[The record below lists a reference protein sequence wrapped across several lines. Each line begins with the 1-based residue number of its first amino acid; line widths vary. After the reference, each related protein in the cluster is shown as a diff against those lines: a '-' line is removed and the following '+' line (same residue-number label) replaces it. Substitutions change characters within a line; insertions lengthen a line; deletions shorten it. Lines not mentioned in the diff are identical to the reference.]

1 MGHRKDMTSGTRVA
15 VSGTGG
21 VIGARVVQWLAQSFD
36 VLDVDQLM
44 DDLPMDVQLTRD
56 QLTGD
61 QLTRDQSLTGDEVT
75 DDRAERLSE
84 AISGA
89 DALVHLRLTREITS
103 DRLRQVLAAADVP
116 HLTLVS
122 SASVYGAW
130 PNHPTPISEDMP
142 VRPNMESSFAV
153 HHADAERTVLEWAE
167 RNVERRDAEHH
178 EVERRDVERRNVESS
193 DRREVAI
200 LRPAPVVSSGLGGP
214 IGEAMLAAA
223 PIRTGSDDPP
233 VQFLHLDD
241 LASAVVLAVQR
252 RLAGAFNVA
261 PDGWLAPGELRA
273 LLGARPK
280 IRLPLPAPKR
290 LDRYVASRVGHAAPE
305 GLLPFT
311 RYSWVVANDRL
322 RAAGWEPRYSS
333 AQAYVIADA
342 GMPWDDLNARQRQ
355 YAMLAGAGAAMV
367 AGGWAAAAW
376 LRRSYALRS

>member
-1 MGHRKDMTSGTRVA
+1 MEGANGTRQRTVSVDSGASPSRVA

-21 VIGARVVQWLAQSFD
+21 VIGARVLQWLAQSFD
-36 VLDVDQLM
+36 VIDVDRM
-44 DDLPMDVQLTRD
+44 ID
-56 QLTGD
+56 
-61 QLTRDQSLTGDEVT
+61 
-75 DDRAERLSE
+75 DDRAAHVSE
-84 AISGA
+84 AVGGA
-89 DALVHLRLTREITS
+89 DALVHLRLTREVTS
-103 DRLRQVLAAADVP
+103 DRLRRVVGSADVP

-122 SASVYGAW
+122 SACVYGAW

-142 VRPNMESSFAV
+142 VRPNLESSFAV
-153 HHADAERTVLEWAE
+153 HHADAERTALEWRDAGPDPG
-167 RNVERRDAEHH
+167 ERR
-178 EVERRDVERRNVESS
+178 
-193 DRREVAI
+193 VAI

-241 LASAVVLAVQR
+241 LASAVVLAVRR
-252 RLAGAFNVA
+252 RLEGAFNVA

-280 IRLPLPAPKR
+280 VRVPLPAPKR
-290 LDRYVASRVGHAAPE
+290 LDRYVARRVGHAAPD

-355 YAMLAGAGAAMV
+355 YAMLAGAGAALV
-367 AGGWAAAAW
+367 AGGWAATAW
-376 LRRSYALRS
+376 LRRSYALR

>member
-1 MGHRKDMTSGTRVA
+1 MDSGASSSRVA

-21 VIGARVVQWLAQSFD
+21 VIGARVLQWLAQSFD
-36 VLDVDQLM
+36 VIDIDQM
-44 DDLPMDVQLTRD
+44 IDAD
-56 QLTGD
+56 QAAH
-61 QLTRDQSLTGDEVT
+61 V
-75 DDRAERLSE
+75 SE
-84 AISGA
+84 AVSGA

-103 DRLRQVLAAADVP
+103 DRLRWVLAAADVP

-142 VRPNMESSFAV
+142 VRPNLESSFAV
-153 HHADAERTVLEWAE
+153 HHADAERTVLEW
-167 RNVERRDAEHH
+167 RDAAG
-178 EVERRDVERRNVESS
+178 ERSGQSGRQ
-193 DRREVAI
+193 VAI

-241 LASAVVLAVQR
+241 LASAVVLAVRQ
-252 RLAGAFNVA
+252 RLAGVFNVA
-261 PDGWLAPGELRA
+261 PDGWLAPSELRA

-280 IRLPLPAPKR
+280 VRLPLPAPER
-290 LDRYVASRVGHAAPE
+290 LDRYVARRVGHAAPD

-311 RYSWVVANDRL
+311 RFSWVVANDRL

-355 YAMLAGAGAAMV
+355 YAMLAGAGAALV
-367 AGGWAAAAW
+367 VGGWAATAW
-376 LRRSYALRS
+376 LRRSYALR

>member
-1 MGHRKDMTSGTRVA
+1 MACDDGPAESPADGAAEGPAGRLDAGRVAGRVGRQAVDRDGGPDAGRVAGRVA

-21 VIGARVVQWLAQSFD
+21 VIGARVLQWLAAAFD
-36 VLDVDQLM
+36 EVVDVDDAAAAGL
-44 DDLPMDVQLTRD
+44 
-56 QLTGD
+56 
-61 QLTRDQSLTGDEVT
+61 E
-75 DDRAERLSE
+75 RAT
-84 AISGA
+84 AGA
-89 DALVHLRLTREITS
+89 DVLVHLRLTREITS
-103 DRLRQVLAAADVP
+103 DRLRRVLAVADVP

-130 PNHPTPISEDMP
+130 PNHPTPISEDVP
-142 VRPNMESSFAV
+142 VRPNLESSFAV
-153 HHADAERTVLEWAE
+153 HHADAERTVLEW
-167 RNVERRDAEHH
+167 RDA
-178 EVERRDVERRNVESS
+178 VRGGSS
-193 DRREVAI
+193 GQGGLGRQAAI

-241 LASAVVLAVQR
+241 LASAVVLAAQR
-252 RLAGAFNVA
+252 RLSGAFNVA

-280 IRLPLPAPKR
+280 VRLPLPLPKR
-290 LDRYVASRVGHAAPE
+290 LDRYVAGRVGHAAPE
-305 GLLPFT
+305 GLLPYT

-322 RAAGWEPRYSS
+322 RAAGWAPRYSS
-333 AQAYVIADA
+333 AQAYVTADA

-355 YAMLAGAGAAMV
+355 YATLAGAGAALV
-367 AGGWAAAAW
+367 AGGWAATAW

>member
-1 MGHRKDMTSGTRVA
+1 MTSEARVA

-21 VIGARVVQWLAQSFD
+21 VIGARVLQWLAQSFD
-36 VLDVDQLM
+36 VIDADSMM
-44 DDLPMDVQLTRD
+44 DDDLAADLRQL
-56 QLTGD
+56 
-61 QLTRDQSLTGDEVT
+61 
-75 DDRAERLSE
+75 
-84 AISGA
+84 ISGA

-103 DRLRQVLAAADVP
+103 GRLRRVLAAVDVP

-130 PNHPTPISEDMP
+130 PNHPTPISENMP
-142 VRPNMESSFAV
+142 VRPNPESSFAV
-153 HHADAERTVLEWAE
+153 HHADAERTVLEWADGG
-167 RNVERRDAEHH
+167 RGAPA
-178 EVERRDVERRNVESS
+178 
-193 DRREVAI
+193 REVAI
-200 LRPAPVVSSGLGGP
+200 LRPAPVVSNGPGGA

-223 PIRTGSDDPP
+223 PIRTGNDDPP

-241 LASAVVLAVQR
+241 LASAVVLAVRR
-252 RLAGAFNVA
+252 RLSGAFNVA

-305 GLLPFT
+305 GLLPYT

-322 RAAGWEPRYSS
+322 RAAGWAPRYSS

-355 YAMLAGAGAAMV
+355 YAMLAGAGAVMV
-367 AGGWAAAAW
+367 AGVWAGAAW
-376 LRRSYALRS
+376 LRRSYALR

>member
-1 MGHRKDMTSGTRVA
+1 MTRVA

-21 VIGARVVQWLAQSFD
+21 VLGARVLQWLAGSFD
-36 VLDVDQLM
+36 VVDVDRML
-44 DDLPMDVQLTRD
+44 
-56 QLTGD
+56 
-61 QLTRDQSLTGDEVT
+61 DEEPGVHVG
-75 DDRAERLSE
+75 E
-84 AISGA
+84 AICGA
-89 DALVHLRLTREITS
+89 DALVHLRMTREITS
-103 DRLRQVLAAADVP
+103 DRLRRVLAVADVP

-130 PNHPTPISEDMP
+130 PNHPTPISEDMA
-142 VRPNMESSFAV
+142 VRPNLESSFAV
-153 HHADAERTVLEWAE
+153 HHADAERTALEWAE
-167 RNVERRDAEHH
+167 DG
-178 EVERRDVERRNVESS
+178 
-193 DRREVAI
+193 REVAI

-252 RLAGAFNVA
+252 RLSGAFNVA

-280 IRLPLPAPKR
+280 IRLPLPLPKR
-290 LDRYVASRVGHAAPE
+290 LDRYVARRVGHAAPE

-333 AQAYVIADA
+333 AQAYVIADV

-355 YAMLAGAGAAMV
+355 YATLAGAGAAV
-367 AGGWAAAAW
+367 IAGGWAAAAW
-376 LRRSYALRS
+376 LRRSYALR

>member
-1 MGHRKDMTSGTRVA
+1 MASGERPSRVA

-21 VIGARVVQWLAQSFD
+21 VIGARVLQWLAQSFD
-36 VLDVDQLM
+36 VVDVGPLM
-44 DDLPMDVQLTRD
+44 DDDPPV
-56 QLTGD
+56 
-61 QLTRDQSLTGDEVT
+61 
-75 DDRAERLSE
+75 RLRR
-84 AISGA
+84 AISAA

-103 DRLRQVLAAADVP
+103 DRLRRVVAAAEVP

-130 PNHPTPISEDMP
+130 PNHPTPISEDMA
-142 VRPNMESSFAV
+142 VRPNLEASFAV
-153 HHADAERTVLEWAE
+153 HHADAERTVLEW
-167 RNVERRDAEHH
+167 RDAGSGAPGA
-178 EVERRDVERRNVESS
+178 RGRQ
-193 DRREVAI
+193 VAI

-252 RLAGAFNVA
+252 RLEGAFNVA

-280 IRLPLPAPKR
+280 IRVPLPLPKR
-290 LDRYVASRVGHAAPE
+290 LDRYVARRVGHAAPD
-305 GLLPFT
+305 GLLPYT

-355 YAMLAGAGAAMV
+355 YATLAGAGAALV
-367 AGGWAAAAW
+367 AGGWAATAW
-376 LRRSYALRS
+376 LRRSYALR

>member
-1 MGHRKDMTSGTRVA
+1 MTSGARVA

-21 VIGARVVQWLAQSFD
+21 VIGARVLQWLAQSFD
-36 VLDVDQLM
+36 VIDVDRLT
-44 DDLPMDVQLTRD
+44 DDEPA
-56 QLTGD
+56 
-61 QLTRDQSLTGDEVT
+61 

-84 AISGA
+84 AIAGA

-103 DRLRQVLAAADVP
+103 VRLRQVLAAAEVE

-130 PNHPTPISEDMP
+130 PNHPTPISEDVP
-142 VRPNMESSFAV
+142 VRPNLESSFAV
-153 HHADAERTVLEWAE
+153 HHADAERMVLEWA
-167 RNVERRDAEHH
+167 DAPG
-178 EVERRDVERRNVESS
+178 
-193 DRREVAI
+193 REVAI

-252 RLAGAFNVA
+252 RLSGAFNVA
-261 PDGWLAPGELRA
+261 PDGWLAPDELRA

-280 IRLPLPAPKR
+280 IRVPLPLPKR
-290 LDRYVASRVGHAAPE
+290 LDRYVAGRVGHAAPE
-305 GLLPFT
+305 GLLPYT

-333 AQAYVIADA
+333 AQAYVVADA
-342 GMPWDDLNARQRQ
+342 GMPWDDLSARQRQ
-355 YAMLAGAGAAMV
+355 YAMLAGAGAAIV
-367 AGGWAAAAW
+367 AGGWAATAW
-376 LRRSYALRS
+376 LRRSYALL